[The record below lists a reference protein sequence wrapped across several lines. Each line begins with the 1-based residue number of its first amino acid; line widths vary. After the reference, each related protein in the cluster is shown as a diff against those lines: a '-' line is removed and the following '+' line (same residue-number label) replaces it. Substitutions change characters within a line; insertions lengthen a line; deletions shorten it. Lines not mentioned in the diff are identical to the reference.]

1 MLTFPALAPF
11 FLTFYLNPKA
21 RRARIIIKKK
31 MVLRAVLPTGCT
43 FIIIQSLL
51 DKSFKK
57 LMNLWDSQLA
67 HQGNNCAVAAIPFA
81 GQPTCL
87 SGNSVGR
94 KFVNFSHRANLP
106 KASSQLVG
114 NGPRTGACLEYLSP
128 TAMPVGLAGLNVW
141 KIALVRC

>member
-1 MLTFPALAPF
+1 
-11 FLTFYLNPKA
+11 
-21 RRARIIIKKK
+21 
-31 MVLRAVLPTGCT
+31 MVLRAVLPTGCI
-43 FIIIQSLL
+43 FIILKSLL

-106 KASSQLVG
+106 RASSQLVG
-114 NGPRTGACLEYLSP
+114 NGPRTGACLEYLRP
-128 TAMPVGLAGLNVW
+128 TAYARRACGLNEC
-141 KIALVRC
+141 KIALVRCYRLVVII

>member
-1 MLTFPALAPF
+1 M
-11 FLTFYLNPKA
+11 
-21 RRARIIIKKK
+21 
-31 MVLRAVLPTGCT
+31 
-43 FIIIQSLL
+43 L

-87 SGNSVGR
+87 SGNSVGK

-106 KASSQLVG
+106 KASPQLVG
-114 NGPRTGACLEYLSP
+114 NVPCAGTVSLTLDLSR
-128 TAMPVGLAGLNVW
+128 MPVGLALS
-141 KIALVRC
+141 